1 METTAPVRNHKRVST
16 VQPQNHCGDVLA
28 TVLPGVFDAC
38 TRKWLQA
45 VGDIFLVQATQEY
58 AGKSLQLYNKIQ
70 SAKSRLPRCVVIPS
84 ERSTSAVQLQ
94 SGDISWGA
102 FLQHAVSHPSEVLA
116 FQPAYMAP
124 DAIMNVLFS
133 SGTTGAPKAIPWTH
147 ITPLRCAPSS
157 ALQCMMQF
165 FMTTKLCLLEARFV
179 REYLSE

>member
-1 METTAPVRNHKRVST
+1 MWRCVGHGIAWSLR
-16 VQPQNHCGDVLA
+16 
-28 TVLPGVFDAC
+28 C

-45 VGDIFLVQATQEY
+45 VGDIFLVQETQEY

-102 FLQHAVSHPSEVLA
+102 FLQHAVSHPTEVLA

-165 FMTTKLCLLEARFV
+165 FMTTEFLCLLEAR
-179 REYLSE
+179 S